1 MSVSSEIADVILVGG
16 MTRMP
21 AVQKTVTELF
31 GKEAH
36 QGVNPDEVVA
46 IGAAIQAGVLQGE
59 VQDMLLLDVTP
70 LTLGI
75 ETLGG
80 VTTPLIPR
88 NTTIPTAKSE
98 VFTTAADNQP
108 SVEVHVVQGERPT
121 ATDNK
126 SIGRFM
132 LDGILPAQR
141 GTPQIEV
148 TFDIDANGI
157 LNVSAKDKG
166 TGKEQRITITASS
179 GLSKEEI
186 DRMVQEAAA
195 HSEDDKRKQESIELR
210 NNADNAA
217 YQAEKMVSENSEKIP
232 EELKEELNSK
242 IADLRT
248 SLQND
253 DSAQAKT
260 ALEALQTAMQ
270 QVGELIY
277 NQESSAETASE
288 PPPSN
293 DSGDSTG
300 GGGENSETEG
310 TVEGE
315 YREV

>member
-1 MSVSSEIADVILVGG
+1 
-16 MTRMP
+16 MP

-31 GKEAH
+31 GKETH

-98 VFTTAADNQP
+98 VFTTAADSQP
-108 SVEVHVVQGERPT
+108 SVEVHVLQGERPT

-132 LDGILPAQR
+132 LDGILPAPR
-141 GTPQIEV
+141 GLPQIEV

-195 HSEDDKRKQESIELR
+195 HSEDDQRKQESIELH

-217 YQAEKMVSENSEKIP
+217 YQAEKMVSENSDKIP
-232 EELKEELNSK
+232 EELKEEINSK
-242 IADLRT
+242 IMTVRT
-248 SLQND
+248 SLQNED
-253 DSAQAKT
+253 IGETRAAMEKLQA
-260 ALEALQTAMQ
+260 AIQ
-270 QVGELIY
+270 QIGELVY
-277 NQESSAETASE
+277 SQEASSETASE
-288 PPPSN
+288 PTSSN
-293 DSGDSTG
+293 GDGEHT
-300 GGGENSETEG
+300 GENGESTETEG